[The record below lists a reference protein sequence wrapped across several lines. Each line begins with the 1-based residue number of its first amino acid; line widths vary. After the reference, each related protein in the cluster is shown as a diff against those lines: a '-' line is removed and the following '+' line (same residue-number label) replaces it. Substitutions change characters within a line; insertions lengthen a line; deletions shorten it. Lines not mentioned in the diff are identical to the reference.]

1 MKQALQVVVTPGRSR
16 MNGTVKAVLAVIL
29 GILLFRIFVGIA
41 YAILNLVVPLAFMAL
56 VAWLLYRLIN
66 RTFSSPHGRPFR

>member
-1 MKQALQVVVTPGRSR
+1 MDQAVQVSRTPGRSW
-16 MNGTVKAVLAVIL
+16 MNGTLKAVLAVIL
-29 GILLFRIFVGIA
+29 GILLLRILLGIA
-41 YAILNLVVPLAFMAL
+41 HAILNLVVPLAFMAL